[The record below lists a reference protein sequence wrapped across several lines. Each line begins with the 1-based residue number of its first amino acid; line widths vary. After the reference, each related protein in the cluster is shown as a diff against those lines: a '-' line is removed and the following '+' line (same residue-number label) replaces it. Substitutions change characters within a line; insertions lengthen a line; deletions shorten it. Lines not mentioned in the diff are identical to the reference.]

1 MLLLPTD
8 DEQKKKILKFLVV
21 VFLQHDL
28 ISGGWL
34 FCVQLGCVQDDSVE
48 TGVSEL

>member
-21 VFLQHDL
+21 VLLQEL
-28 ISGGWL
+28 RRLAVW
-34 FCVQLGCVQDDSVE
+34 VQLGCDQDDSLE